1 MPFPAALALI
11 LLPPAP
17 GSPSWVEERVDFTR
31 DVRPLLADRCFAC
44 HGPDASARKARLR
57 LDVRDSA
64 VEDRGGYRV
73 VDTED
78 VGASELLARV
88 RDDLDP
94 MPPGPDHAP
103 LSPEEA
109 SLLERWI
116 EQGAPYDQHWAYR
129 PLERPAVPEVEDDG
143 WARGDLDRFV
153 LARLE
158 AEGITPAPL
167 ADARTRTRR
176 LSFDLLGLAPSIE
189 QVRAVELDPDDFVWA
204 QLVDELLE
212 SPHHAERLTTFW
224 FDLVRFAD
232 TTGIHADNPW
242 NISPYRDWVLDAFQD
257 NLPFDRFTVEQL
269 AGDLLPGAGRPQRV
283 AAAYNRLNLVT
294 REGGSQPKE
303 FLARY
308 TADRVRNLSEVWLAS
323 TIGCA
328 ECHDHKFDPFSAR
341 EFYELGAFFADIEQ
355 VGVYQSGEGRF
366 PPEFPVPSPE
376 QEAELAQLD
385 AALEAVDRALERDS
399 IVLEADQARFEREA
413 ANSRWRVPADLEVR
427 SAAGREFERDDAGVL
442 TSPSEGADRDTFT
455 VSFTAPR
462 APLGAVRLE
471 LLPDPALPKQGP
483 GLANNGNLVLTELTV
498 RCDGEVLA
506 VGASRASFEQPG
518 YPVAAAHDGALGRAG
533 WAVMRGND
541 GEPAE
546 AIFDLAA
553 PGAVRPGSRVEVEL
567 AQVHGGRHLLGSWR
581 LTVGAAEQVPL
592 SPDLRRILAASA
604 EERAPEE
611 ATMVRAAHRARTTL
625 LDEERAEKAALTAR
639 RAALVSEIP
648 QVLETRAVEP
658 MVTRVLPRG
667 NWMDESGDEV
677 LPAIPSALGGGALS
691 AEERLDR
698 LDLARWL
705 VSDENALVA
714 RVTVNRVW
722 RMLMGRGIVATLDD
736 FGVQGTPPTHPELLD
751 FLALEFIESG
761 WDLRELIR
769 DIVTSSTYQ
778 QASGIQERAARRD
791 ELFGRQARFR
801 LDAEFI
807 RDGALLAS
815 GLLDRR
821 VGGASVRPYQ
831 PEGYWSHLNFPRRTY
846 QASEGPDLYR
856 RALYGHWQR
865 QFVHPG
871 LAAFDAPSR
880 ERCTSERPRSN
891 TPLAALALLNDP
903 IHVEAARVL
912 AERVLTDAGASAE
925 DRVTAL
931 WERVLQRP
939 PTHSERSRMV
949 ALVRKHRADF
959 AQRPEDAAALVAV
972 GASLASPEFPA
983 TELAAWT
990 SAARVVLNL
999 HETIVR
1005 E

>member
-1 MPFPAALALI
+1 MPFPVAFALI
-11 LLPPAP
+11 LLPHAS
-17 GSPSWVEERVDFTR
+17 GSPSRAEEGVDFTR

-44 HGPDASARKARLR
+44 HGPDASAREARLR

-73 VDTED
+73 IDLED
-78 VGASELLARV
+78 VSASELLLRV

-109 SLLERWI
+109 ALLERWI
-116 EQGAPYDQHWAYR
+116 EEGAPYDQHWAYR
-129 PLERPAVPEVEDDG
+129 PLERVAVPKVEDED

-158 AEGITPAPL
+158 AEGISPALP

-189 QVRAVELDPDDFVWA
+189 QVRSVELDADDVAWA

-242 NISPYRDWVLDAFQD
+242 NISPYRDWVIGAFQE

-269 AGDLLPGAGRPQRV
+269 AGDLLPEAGRPQRV

-323 TIGCA
+323 TVGCA

-366 PPEFPVPSPE
+366 PPEFAVPSAE
-376 QEAELAQLD
+376 QEAELSQLD
-385 AALEAVDRALERDS
+385 AALEAVNRSLERDS
-399 IVLEADQARFEREA
+399 VALEADQARFERDA
-413 ANSRWRVPADLEVR
+413 AGSRWRVPADLEVR
-427 SAAGREFERDDAGVL
+427 AASGRTFDRDDAGVL
-442 TSPSEGADRDTFT
+442 TTSAEGAAEDTFT
-455 VSFTAPR
+455 VSFTAP
-462 APLGAVRLE
+462 LDSVGALRLE
-471 LLPDPALPKQGP
+471 LLPDPDLPLQGP
-483 GLANNGNLVLTELTV
+483 GLAGNGNLVLTELTI
-498 RCDGEVLA
+498 RSDGEVLA

-518 YPVAAAHDGALGRAG
+518 YPVTAAHDGALGRAG
-533 WAVMRGND
+533 WAVMRGSD

-546 AIFDLAA
+546 ATFDLAA
-553 PGAVRPGSRVEVEL
+553 PGAVRPGSKVEVEL
-567 AQVHGGRHLLGSWR
+567 AQMHGGRHLLGRWR
-581 LTVGAAEQVPL
+581 LTVGAAEEEPL
-592 SPDLRRILAASA
+592 SPGLRRILVASP
-604 EERAPEE
+604 EERTPEE
-611 ATMVRAAHRARTTL
+611 GRLVRAAHRARTNL
-625 LDEERAEKAALTAR
+625 LDEERARKAALTAR
-639 RAALVSEIP
+639 RAALDSEIP

-667 NWMDESGDEV
+667 NWMDESGEEV
-677 LPAIPSALGGGALS
+677 LPAVPTVLGGGSLS
-691 AEERLDR
+691 AEERPDR

-705 VSDENALVA
+705 VGEDNALVA
-714 RVTVNRVW
+714 RVVVNRIW

-761 WDLRELIR
+761 WDLRALIR
-769 DIVTSSTYQ
+769 EIVTSSTYQ
-778 QASGIQERAARRD
+778 QASGIQEHAARRD

-831 PEGYWSHLNFPRRTY
+831 PAGYWSHLNFPRRTY
-846 QASEGPDLYR
+846 QASDGPDLYR

-865 QFVHPG
+865 QFVHPS

-880 ERCTSERPRSN
+880 ERCTSERARSN

-925 DRVTAL
+925 DRMTAL
-931 WERVLQRP
+931 WERVLQRA
-939 PTHSERSRMV
+939 PTDSERARMV

-959 AQRPEDAAALVAV
+959 DRRPEDAAALVAV
-972 GASLASPEFPA
+972 GASPASPELPA
-983 TELAAWT
+983 AELAAWT

>member
-1 MPFPAALALI
+1 MLFPAAFALI
-11 LLPPAP
+11 LLPTAH
-17 GSPSWVEERVDFTR
+17 GSPSRAEEGVDFTR
-31 DVRPLLADRCFAC
+31 EVRPLLADRCFAC
-44 HGPDASARKARLR
+44 HGPDASAREARLR

-73 VDTED
+73 VDVED
-78 VGASELLARV
+78 VSASELLLRV

-103 LSPEEA
+103 LSPEEV

-116 EQGAPYDQHWAYR
+116 EEGAPYDQHWAYR
-129 PLERPAVPEVEDDG
+129 PLERFDVPEVEDAG

-158 AEGITPAPL
+158 AEGIAPAPP

-189 QVRAVELDPDDFVWA
+189 QVRAIELDADDVAWA

-242 NISPYRDWVLDAFQD
+242 NISPYRDWVIGAFQE

-269 AGDLLPGAGRPQRV
+269 AGDLLPEAGRPQRV

-323 TIGCA
+323 TVGCA

-355 VGVYQSGEGRF
+355 VGVYQAGEGRF
-366 PPEFPVPSPE
+366 PPEFAVPSPE
-376 QEAELAQLD
+376 QEAELSQLD
-385 AALEAVDRALERDS
+385 AALEAVNRSLERDS
-399 IVLEADQARFEREA
+399 VALEADQARFERDA
-413 ANSRWRVPADLEVR
+413 ASSRWRVPADLEVR
-427 SAAGREFERDDAGVL
+427 AASGRVFDRDDAGVL
-442 TSPSEGADRDTFT
+442 TSPAEGAAEDTFT
-455 VSFTAPR
+455 VSFTAP
-462 APLGAVRLE
+462 LDSFGALRLE
-471 LLPDPALPKQGP
+471 LLPDPDLPLQGP
-483 GLANNGNLVLTELTV
+483 GLASNGNLVLTELTI
-498 RCDGEVLA
+498 RSDGEVLA

-533 WAVMRGND
+533 WAVMRGSD

-553 PGAVRPGSRVEVEL
+553 PGAVRPGSKVEVEL
-567 AQVHGGRHLLGSWR
+567 AQLHGGRHLLGRWR
-581 LTVGAAEQVPL
+581 MTVGAAEQEPL
-592 SPDLRRILAASA
+592 SPDMRRILAASA

-611 ATMVRAAHRARTTL
+611 ARLVRAAHRARTNL
-625 LDEERAEKAALTAR
+625 LGEERAQEAALTAR
-639 RAALVSEIP
+639 RAALESEIP
-648 QVLETRAVEP
+648 QVLETRAVAP

-677 LPAIPSALGGGALS
+677 LPAVPTVLGGSALS
-691 AEERLDR
+691 AEERPDR

-705 VSDENALVA
+705 VSDDNALVA
-714 RVTVNRVW
+714 RVVVNRIW
-722 RMLMGRGIVATLDD
+722 RILMGRGIVATLDD

-761 WDLRELIR
+761 WDLRALIR
-769 DIVTSSTYQ
+769 EIVTSSTYQ
-778 QASGIQERAARRD
+778 QASGIREHAARRD

-831 PEGYWSHLNFPRRTY
+831 PAGYWSHLNFPRRTY
-846 QASEGPDLYR
+846 QASEGSDLYR

-865 QFVHPG
+865 QFVHPS

-880 ERCTSERPRSN
+880 ERCTSERARSN

-903 IHVEAARVL
+903 IQVEAARVL
-912 AERVLTDAGASAE
+912 AERVLTGAGASAE

-931 WERVLQRP
+931 WERVLQRT
-939 PTHSERSRMV
+939 PTDSERARMV

-959 AQRPEDAAALVAV
+959 DLRPEDAAALVAV
-972 GASLASPEFPA
+972 GASPTSTELPA
-983 TELAAWT
+983 AELAAWT

>member
-17 GSPSWVEERVDFTR
+17 GSPSWIEDGVDFTR

-44 HGPDASARKARLR
+44 HGPDASAREARLR

-73 VDTED
+73 VDVED
-78 VGASELLARV
+78 VGASELLLRV

-109 SLLERWI
+109 ALLERWI
-116 EQGAPYDQHWAYR
+116 EEGAPYDQHWAYR
-129 PLERPAVPEVEDDG
+129 PLERVAVPKVEDED

-158 AEGITPAPL
+158 AEGIVPAPP

-189 QVRAVELDPDDFVWA
+189 QVRAVELDADDVAWA

-242 NISPYRDWVLDAFQD
+242 NISPYRDWVIGAFQE

-269 AGDLLPGAGRPQRV
+269 AGDLLPEAERPQRV

-323 TIGCA
+323 TVGCA

-366 PPEFPVPSPE
+366 PPEFAVPSPE
-376 QEAELAQLD
+376 QEAELSQLD
-385 AALEAVDRALERDS
+385 AALEAVNRSLERDS
-399 IVLEADQARFEREA
+399 VALEADQARFERDA
-413 ANSRWRVPADLEVR
+413 AGSRWRVPADLEVR
-427 SAAGREFERDDAGVL
+427 AASGRTFDRDDAGVL
-442 TSPSEGADRDTFT
+442 TTSAEGATEDTFT
-455 VSFTAPR
+455 VSFTAP
-462 APLGAVRLE
+462 LDSFGALRLE
-471 LLPDPALPKQGP
+471 LLPDPGLPLQGP
-483 GLANNGNLVLTELTV
+483 GLAGNGNLVLTELTI
-498 RCDGEVLA
+498 RSDGEVLA

-533 WAVMRGND
+533 WAVMRGSD

-553 PGAVRPGSRVEVEL
+553 PGAVRPGSKVEVEL
-567 AQVHGGRHLLGSWR
+567 AQMHGGRHLLGCWR
-581 LTVGAAEQVPL
+581 LTVGAAEEEPL
-592 SPDLRRILAASA
+592 SPGLRRILVASP
-604 EERAPEE
+604 EERTPEE
-611 ATMVRAAHRARTTL
+611 GSLVRAAHRARTNL

-639 RAALVSEIP
+639 RAALESEIP

-667 NWMDESGDEV
+667 NWMDESGDVV
-677 LPAIPSALGGGALS
+677 LPAVPAVLGGSALS
-691 AEERLDR
+691 AEERPDR

-705 VSDENALVA
+705 VSDDNALVA
-714 RVTVNRVW
+714 RVVVNRIW

-761 WDLRELIR
+761 WDLRALIR

-778 QASGIQERAARRD
+778 QASGVQEHAARRD

-801 LDAEFI
+801 LDAEFV

-831 PEGYWSHLNFPRRTY
+831 PAGYWSHLNFPRRTY
-846 QASEGPDLYR
+846 QASDGPDLYR

-865 QFVHPG
+865 QFVHPS

-880 ERCTSERPRSN
+880 ERCTSERARSN

-925 DRVTAL
+925 DRMTAL
-931 WERVLQRP
+931 WERVLQRA
-939 PTHSERSRMV
+939 PTDSERARMV

-959 AQRPEDAAALVAV
+959 DRRPEDAAALVAV
-972 GASLASPEFPA
+972 GASPASPELPA
-983 TELAAWT
+983 AELAAWT